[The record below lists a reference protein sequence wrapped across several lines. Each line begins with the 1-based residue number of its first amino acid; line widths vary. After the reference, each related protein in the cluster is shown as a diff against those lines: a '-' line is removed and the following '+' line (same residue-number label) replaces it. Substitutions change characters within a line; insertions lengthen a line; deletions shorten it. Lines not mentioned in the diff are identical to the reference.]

1 MEWHGKDRGNF
12 LVLHQ
17 CNIHIFF
24 LAIFSLST
32 RYKTATMTQS
42 LASHAVGWVFES
54 VRAATEVVKTGGDSS
69 TAKQV

>member
-1 MEWHGKDRGNF
+1 MEWHGIDQGNF

-17 CNIHIFF
+17 CNVHTFS

-32 RYKTATMTQS
+32 RYKTTTMAQS
-42 LASHAVGWVFES
+42 LASRAVGWVFET